1 MGILRTVLALIRLVL
16 FLLVAS
22 IIYAFILVTNLFYSD
37 KNKKLYRGIV
47 YRRSIIRIIIVLL
60 GTKITQYGKD
70 FTQSGL
76 IVFNHR
82 SYYDPVV
89 ILKNILAYPVGK
101 KEVESWPLI
110 GDVCKTTGVIFVQ
123 RDSRYSRKDTL
134 KKMSAVLKN
143 GYSIL
148 LAPEGTT
155 HIEPTTIA
163 FKPGGFIVAAQLG
176 IPVLPIAID
185 FKTLDDAWIGEDTF
199 IPHFIRCF
207 GKWRTEV
214 KISYLEPILSDDV
227 DYLISQSKKV
237 IDVEMLRFRR
247 EWEAESEKI

>member
-1 MGILRTVLALIRLVL
+1 MALLRTVLALIRLVL
-16 FLLVAS
+16 FLMVAS
-22 IIYAFILVTNLFYSD
+22 VIYAFILISNLFYSD

-47 YRRSIIRIIIVLL
+47 YRRTIIRIIIVLL
-60 GTKITQYGKD
+60 GAKITQYGKE
-70 FTQSGL
+70 FKASGL
-76 IVFNHR
+76 IVFDHR
-82 SYYDPVV
+82 SYFDPVV

-110 GDVCKTTGVIFVQ
+110 GNVCKTTGVIFVKREE
-123 RDSRYSRKDTL
+123 RDSRKDTL
-134 KKMSAVLKN
+134 KKMKTVLKN

-185 FKTLDDAWIGEDTF
+185 FKDLNDAWIGDDTF
-199 IPHFIRCF
+199 VPHFIRCF
-207 GKWRTEV
+207 GKWRTEI

-227 DYLISQSKKV
+227 DYLISHSKKV
-237 IDVEMLRFRR
+237 IDAEMLRFRKD
-247 EWEAESEKI
+247 WEAEK

>member
-1 MGILRTVLALIRLVL
+1 MIVLRTVLALIRLVL

-22 IIYAFILVTNLFYSD
+22 IIYAFILFTNLFFKD
-37 KNKKLYRGIV
+37 TAKKL
-47 YRRSIIRIIIVLL
+47 RRSIKLRRTIIRIIILIL
-60 GTKITQYGKD
+60 GTKIIEYGKE

-82 SYYDPVV
+82 SYFDPVV
-89 ILKNILAYPVGK
+89 ILRNILAYPVGK

-110 GDVCKTTGVIFVQ
+110 GNVCKTTGVIFVK
-123 RDSRYSRKDTL
+123 RESRESRKDTL
-134 KKMSAVLKN
+134 KKMNAVLKN

-176 IPVLPIAID
+176 IPVLPVAID
-185 FKTLDDAWIGEDTF
+185 FKTLDDAWIGDETF

-214 KISYLEPILSDDV
+214 KISYLDPILSDDIT
-227 DYLISQSKKV
+227 YLISQTKKV
-237 IDVEMLRFRR
+237 IDAEMLRFRK
-247 EWEAESEKI
+247 EWEEEK